1 MQLSATTVI
10 RAATPITPA
19 MRAPLSNEQLRKVA
33 PSIFADGA
41 HDSRS
46 GRYTYIP
53 TIAVL
58 DRLRDEGYRPFAA
71 MQSRVRDANK
81 REHTKH
87 MIRLRQLGS
96 FNLERG
102 QEVNE
107 IVMVNS
113 HDGTSAYQL
122 MPGVFRVVCS
132 NGLVSGHHMGE
143 IRIPHKGDVLND
155 VIEGVFRVVEDF
167 ELIDSQK
174 DGMRQVQLAP
184 QERLAFA
191 RSALALKYIADDETN
206 DMAAPIEAQQLLQ
219 VRRHAD
225 KQNDLWTTFNI
236 VQENMI
242 KGGLRG
248 RTANNRRTSTRAVQG
263 IDQGIKLNRAL
274 WTLAEEMRKLKA

>member
-1 MQLSATTVI
+1 MLLSAPTVI
-10 RAATPITPA
+10 SAGTPVTPA
-19 MRAPLSNEQLRKVA
+19 RVPMSDEQLRKLV

-46 GRYTYIP
+46 ERYTYIP
-53 TIAVL
+53 TIDVL
-58 DRLRDEGYRPFAA
+58 HKLRDEGYFPFAA
-71 MQSRVRDANK
+71 MQSRVRDEDK
-81 REHTKH
+81 RAHTKH
-87 MIRLRQLGS
+87 MIRLRQLDS

-143 IRIPHKGDVLND
+143 IRIPHKGDVVND

-174 DGMRQVQLAP
+174 DQMKQVQLAP

-191 RSALALKYIADDETN
+191 RSALALKYVCDDESKAT
-206 DMAAPIEAQQLLQ
+206 APIEAKQLLT
-219 VRRHAD
+219 VHRHAD
-225 KQNDLWTTFNI
+225 NQNDLWTTFNV

-242 KGGLRG
+242 KGGLRC
-248 RTANNRRTSTRAVQG
+248 RTANNRRTSTRSVQG